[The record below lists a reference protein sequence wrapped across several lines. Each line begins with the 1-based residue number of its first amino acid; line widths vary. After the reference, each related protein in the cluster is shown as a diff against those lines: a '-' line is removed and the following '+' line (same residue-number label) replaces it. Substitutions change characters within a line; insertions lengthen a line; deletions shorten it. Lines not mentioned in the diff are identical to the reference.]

1 MVPANDTR
9 AICHCGR
16 SFSSHIYLQ
25 QHQARSRVVCGNGR
39 TETVTVPSVQA
50 AGSGDDE
57 LLRVFEGSRQ
67 GPALDMLSRLRL
79 EK

>member
-9 AICHCGR
+9 VPCHCGR
-16 SFSSHIYLQ
+16 WFTSRIYLQ
-25 QHQARSRVVCGNGR
+25 QHQARSRVCGNGR

-67 GPALDMLSRLRL
+67 GPALDMLARLRL